1 MAGKKKA
8 GRRRGNGDGGLYW
21 IESRK
26 LWRAVVDNGFTPDGR
41 RRQLSTT
48 GRTAEIARAKL
59 KEKLHEIDAFGA
71 PIDKTKKVQ
80 DWAAHWLDT
89 VTKPKLK
96 PNAQLSYES
105 VTRNWITPVLGKRAV
120 ATLKPSDV
128 RAVIKNVTDSGRS
141 SSTALKAYNILS
153 GMLEAARVEGLCS
166 RNVAN
171 DVNAPAAAV
180 STRGALS
187 TEDALRVLKVA
198 AERPDGARW
207 WVALLAGLRQS
218 ERIGARLSSLDFDGE
233 QPQLA
238 VEWQLDEI
246 PSEHGCERRDD
257 ESWSCGKKRGA
268 SCPRKRLK
276 VPYGFEYLH
285 LVGRLCLI
293 RPKSGR
299 TRYVPLIPALAAALQ
314 ADIARASEKP
324 NPYGLIWRHDD
335 GSPILPVE
343 DQQEWR
349 DILYEAGLITK
360 EQCVP
365 GSDVPTTHWA
375 RHTTATVLMELG
387 VDAKIIGEIVGHQS
401 EAVTRRYQHV
411 SSAAA
416 REAMDKIG
424 SHFAL
429 ASSR

>member
-21 IESRK
+21 IESRN
-26 LWRAVVDNGFTPDGR
+26 LWRAVVDNGYTPDGR
-41 RRQLSTT
+41 RRQLSAT
-48 GRTAEIARAKL
+48 GRTAAIAREKL

-71 PIDKTKKVQ
+71 PIDKTRKVQ
-80 DWAAHWLDT
+80 DWAQHWLDT
-89 VTKPKLK
+89 VTRTKLK
-96 PNAQLSYES
+96 PNAQASYES
-105 VTRNWITPVLGKRAV
+105 VTRNWISPVLGGRAV

-171 DVNAPAAAV
+171 DVNPPKAEV

-187 TEDALRVLKVA
+187 TEDALRILKVA
-198 AERPDGARW
+198 ADKPGGARW

-218 ERIGARLSSLDFDGE
+218 ERIGQRISSLDLDSDK
-233 QPQLA
+233 PILA

-246 PSEHGCERRDD
+246 PSEHGCDALAD
-257 ESWSCGKKRGA
+257 GTWSCGKKRGA
-268 SCPRKRLK
+268 ACPRSRLK
-276 VPYGFEYLH
+276 IPYGFEYQQLA
-285 LVGRLCLI
+285 GRLCLI

-299 TRYVPLIPALAAALQ
+299 ARYVPLIPALAAALR
-314 ADIARASEKP
+314 ADIAAADGKP
-324 NPYGLIWRHDD
+324 NPHGLIWRHDS
-335 GSPILPVE
+335 GAPILPAE

-349 DILYEAGLITK
+349 EILFEAGIITA
-360 EQCVP
+360 EQLTP

-401 EAVTRRYQHV
+401 EAITRRYQHV
-411 SSAAA
+411 SSSAA
-416 REAMDKIG
+416 RDAMDRLG

-429 ASSR
+429 EK

>member
-1 MAGKKKA
+1 M
-8 GRRRGNGDGGLYW
+8 
-21 IESRK
+21 ESRK

-41 RRQLSTT
+41 RRQLSAT
-48 GRTAEIARAKL
+48 GRTAEIAREKL
-59 KEKLHEIDAFGA
+59 KAKLHEIDAFGA

-80 DWAAHWLDT
+80 DWGDHWLDA
-89 VTKPKLK
+89 VTKTKLK
-96 PNAQLSYES
+96 PNAQASYES
-105 VTRNWITPVLGKRAV
+105 VTRNWIYPVLGRRAV

-128 RAVIKNVTDSGRS
+128 HAMIKNVTDSGRS

-153 GMLEAARVEGLCS
+153 GMLEAARVEGLCA

-171 DVNAPAAAV
+171 DVKPPKAAV

-187 TEDALRVLKVA
+187 TEDALRILKVA
-198 AERPDGARW
+198 ADKPGGARW

-218 ERIGARLSSLDFDGE
+218 ERIGQRITSLNLDSE
-233 QPQLA
+233 VPELA

-246 PSEHGCERRDD
+246 PSEHGCARRDD
-257 ESWSCGKKRGA
+257 GTWECGRKRGA
-268 SCPRKRLK
+268 ACPEKRFK
-276 VPYGFEYLH
+276 IPYGFEYQH

-299 TRYVPLIPALAAALQ
+299 PRYVPLIPALAAALRSDITAA
-314 ADIARASEKP
+314 ADKP

-335 GSPILPVE
+335 GSPILPAE

-349 DILYEAGLITK
+349 DILFEAGLIT
-360 EQCVP
+360 QAQRAP

-411 SSAAA
+411 TSAAA
-416 REAMDKIG
+416 REAMERLG

-429 ASSR
+429 TA